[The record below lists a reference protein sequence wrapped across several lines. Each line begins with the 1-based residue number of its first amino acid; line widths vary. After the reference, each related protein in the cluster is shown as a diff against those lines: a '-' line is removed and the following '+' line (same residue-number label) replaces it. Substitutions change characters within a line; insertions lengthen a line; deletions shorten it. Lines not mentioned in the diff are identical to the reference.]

1 MRIWESRSNG
11 DPLSLPPRLLTALLG
26 AVTDDER
33 PRLPQAMLDLARH
46 EVEVINCAL
55 FLLPDAHGRPQFLS
69 HAQVVEPSTVQGAGQ
84 AYTDGFY
91 RRDLALQSA
100 LRRRARGNLLL
111 LQGVDDIPDR
121 AYRSACYEEV
131 NTAQRFSV
139 IRPLDGQA
147 HLMLSFYRSAR
158 SAPLGAAE
166 VRYLGALAEVLIEA
180 GVQHCRARPTALS
193 NAAGALRRLQDEAGV
208 RLSRRENE
216 ILDCLLR
223 GMTQE
228 ASAKALG
235 IAPTS
240 VVTYR
245 NRAFGKLGVASR
257 QDFFA
262 RLLEQR
268 PNA

>member
-1 MRIWESRSNG
+1 
-11 DPLSLPPRLLTALLG
+11 
-26 AVTDDER
+26 
-33 PRLPQAMLDLARH
+33 MLDLARH
-46 EVEVINCAL
+46 EVDVINCAL

-193 NAAGALRRLQDEAGV
+193 NAADALRRLQDEAGV